1 MIKLLLVLS
10 FVIVLFTFIVL
21 MSRIYTQESFV
32 AKNSLLPERLYHP
45 TEFVGFKKPV
55 TVEEEKVDLEKRM
68 REYQFPPNKSTEKT
82 ENSENSEN
90 SENKIYGA
98 KNFPTVDGV
107 SDEFRSLNMFAFN
120 KKSPA
125 CCGQSQ
131 YFGSGGCYCITNQQ
145 KKFLNNNGVV

>member
-1 MIKLLLVLS
+1 
-10 FVIVLFTFIVL
+10 

-55 TVEEEKVDLEKRM
+55 TVKKEEEIDLEQRM
-68 REYQFPPNKSTEKT
+68 CDYQFPPNKSTEKT
-82 ENSENSEN
+82 EN
-90 SENKIYGA
+90 KIDGS

-131 YFGSGGCYCITNQQ
+131 YFGSGGCYCITNNQ
-145 KKFLNNNGVV
+145 KRFLNNNGIV

>member
-10 FVIVLFTFIVL
+10 FILVLFTLIIL

-32 AKNSLLPERLYHP
+32 AKNDLLPEMMYHP
-45 TEFVGFKKPV
+45 TQFTGFKKPEKPDEV
-55 TVEEEKVDLEKRM
+55 KEEKEDLEKKM
-68 REYQFPPNKSTEKT
+68 REYQFPPNKSEV
-82 ENSENSEN
+82 
-90 SENKIYGA
+90 ENKEIDGSKY
-98 KNFPTVDGV
+98 FPSVDGV

-131 YFGSGGCYCITNQQ
+131 YFGSGGCYCITNEQ